1 MAAVLLKRLLRP
13 VAEMFFPPAC
23 AACGNEGE
31 LLHGI
36 CANCWSGLAFI
47 PTPQCARCGRHIPSE
62 AIDGE
67 LPDYTCGQC
76 RVRSRIPWIRLRS
89 LFRYQTPLR
98 EIIHQF
104 KFYGLES
111 IGVELAERF
120 APHVVELAV
129 MQDYDAVVP
138 VPTHPWRL
146 LERGFNP
153 AAAFAHAAAR
163 ALEIPCLEGGLRKL
177 RQTPPQSRLDSD
189 DRRRNLRDVF
199 AARAELVKGKRL
211 LLVDDVITTGA
222 TVDECAR
229 ALGRGGAREVG
240 VITLARADHY

>member
-1 MAAVLLKRLLRP
+1 MAAGVLKRLLRP
-13 VAEMFFPPAC
+13 VSELFFPPAC
-23 AACGNEGE
+23 AACGKEAE
-31 LLHGI
+31 LLRGI
-36 CANCWSGLAFI
+36 CAECWSGLARI

-67 LPDYTCGQC
+67 LPDYQCGQC

-89 LFRYQTPLR
+89 LYRYQSPLR

-104 KFYGLES
+104 KFYGLEG

-120 APHVVELAV
+120 AANAMELAV
-129 MQDYDAVVP
+129 TTEIDAVVP

-153 AAAFAHAAAR
+153 AAVFARAAAR
-163 ALEIPCLEGGLRKL
+163 ALEIPCLEGALRKL
-177 RQTPPQSRLDSD
+177 RQTPPQSRLDPD

-199 AARAELVKGKRL
+199 ATRDELIRGKRL